1 MFPLPDGATT
11 FRESD
16 LVLLSDQPVGQDG
29 QEDLLARSVPARQLA
44 RLIRDSR
51 AAAPFVLAVY
61 ADWGMGKSSM
71 LSQVKAE
78 FDDDPDVKTVLFN
91 AWTANRAD
99 ALETL
104 IKSVLAQLDPS
115 VLRRLARRFN
125 GESGLGAWIRVI
137 LRGAAGV
144 FRLHHLVDDVWK
156 QLAVDAR
163 VRNEARDQ
171 LSKTLREWTKG
182 DGRTANGRMIV
193 VFVDD
198 LDRCPPDVIGV
209 VCDAVKQY
217 LSVPGLVFVLGCDQS
232 IIESSV
238 GAAGPTVGRRYLEKI
253 VQASY
258 SIPFPTDEDA
268 AKLVEGYALLSGT
281 RTLFQGAVAQA
292 VTRHA
297 GRNPRR
303 IKRLINR
310 FVIEYRL
317 DPQWQQF
324 GADALIRVILLQD
337 LYPEFYALLA
347 RLEEADPIDEF
358 LEYVEVRARAGS
370 ELADDDRAQVEKF
383 FDTHGVPKQHLSET
397 GVTDDLVARVEQEL
411 PREYVQYARDKTL
424 VGLVLELAESAQ
436 DEAFRA
442 KLRRRSFVAVVPA
455 SSETPAA
462 YERTGYT
469 AAPRAYDTLVPQSEP
484 DLSGLTILWI
494 YNRPYGPS
502 VSGGFIE
509 RGGARISWAEDG
521 DEAVRALAS
530 GLKPDVVVSNLTRD
544 YARDGGFDDL
554 ARVKSEGGYTGPLIV
569 YTSFISYSRQNRAA
583 ALGARITDRQT
594 EFVAWLEEVADP
606 RTAQRPL
613 RLLLISDAAPP
624 TLKPPLERAADVV
637 PVTGLS
643 AALPVL
649 EAGGIDA
656 VVAHFRLY
664 PPPAGVG
671 GFIDTLRTVFS
682 GPVLLHMHSGMGDS
696 AEDTREAQE
705 HGGEVAETEDAVLL
719 RVSSWI
725 SALGRQAKSQRGLR
739 PNDEGRY
746 ESDYNLLRRAA
757 TEYQA
762 RGDIDRAEQ
771 RWETARDLAEAGRDV
786 EAFLEA
792 QVALGEI
799 SLRRRRHA
807 KAISRLER
815 ARVRWVPGYR
825 PDQWARMLNL
835 LADAYAGNGDTDN
848 AADRRAEA
856 ARSDEAGERFITRS
870 DRRSG
875 KPPGSGAD

>member
-1 MFPLPDGATT
+1 MFPLPDGATA

-16 LVLLSDQPVGQDG
+16 LVLLSDQPVGRDG
-29 QEDLLARSVPARQLA
+29 QDDLLARSVPARQLA

-78 FDDDPDVKTVLFN
+78 FDGDPDVKTVLFN

-104 IKSVLAQLDPS
+104 IKSVLGQLDPS
-115 VLRRLARRFN
+115 VLRRLARRFS
-125 GESGLGAWIRVI
+125 GESGLGAWTRVI

-156 QLAVDAR
+156 QLSVDAR

-171 LSKTLREWTKG
+171 LSRTLREWTKG

-238 GAAGPTVGRRYLEKI
+238 GAAGPAVGRRYLEKI

-258 SIPFPTDEDA
+258 SIPLPTDEDA

-358 LEYVEVRARAGS
+358 LEYVKVRALAGS
-370 ELADDDRAQVEKF
+370 ALAETDREDAERF
-383 FDTHGVPKQHLSET
+383 FDAHGVPRQHLSET

-411 PREYVQYARDKTL
+411 PREYVQNARDKTL
-424 VGLVLELAESAQ
+424 VGLVVELAESAQ
-436 DEAFRA
+436 DAAFRA
-442 KLRRRSFVAVVPA
+442 KLRRRSFVAVAATSPQNA
-455 SSETPAA
+455 AA
-462 YERTGYT
+462 YERTDYK
-469 AAPRAYDTLVPQSEP
+469 AATGVYDTLVPQSEP
-484 DLSGLTILWI
+484 ELSGLTILWI
-494 YNRPYGPS
+494 YNGPS
-502 VSGGFIE
+502 VTGGFVE
-509 RGGARISWAEDG
+509 RGGARIIWVENG
-521 DEAVRALAS
+521 DEAVRALVS
-530 GLKPDVVVSNLTRD
+530 GLKPDVVVSNLSRD
-544 YARDGGFDDL
+544 HARDGGFDDL
-554 ARVKSEGGYTGPLIV
+554 ERVKSEGGYTGPLIV
-569 YTSFISYSRQNRAA
+569 YTSFISYARQSRAA

-594 EFVAWLEEVADP
+594 EFVSWLEELADP
-606 RTAQRPL
+606 RSAQRPL
-613 RLLLISDAAPP
+613 RILLVSDAEPP
-624 TLKPPLERAADVV
+624 ALKELLERLADVV
-637 PVTGLS
+637 PVTGLP

-671 GFIDTLRTVFS
+671 DFIDTLRTVFS
-682 GPVLLHMHSGMGDS
+682 GPVLLHSGMDDS
-696 AEDTREAQE
+696 AVVVREALD
-705 HGGEVAETEDAVLL
+705 HGGEVAQTRDAILL
-719 RVSSWI
+719 QVYSWI
-725 SALGRQAKSQRGLR
+725 LALGRAIK
-739 PNDEGRY
+739 PEGAPRMDNGGWY
-746 ESDYNLLRRAA
+746 RSDYNLLRRAA
-757 TEYQA
+757 KEYLA

-771 RWETARDLAEAGRDV
+771 RWETARDLAQAAGDA

-807 KAISRLER
+807 KAISRLSR
-815 ARVRWVPGYR
+815 ARSRWVAGYR
-825 PDQWARMLNL
+825 PDEQVRMLNL
-835 LADAYAGNGDTDN
+835 LADAYESAGDTDR

-856 ARSDEAGERFITRS
+856 DRLDEARERFITRS

-875 KPPGSGAD
+875 KPPESGAD